1 MDSMKSDKASKSR
14 MHPPKEAH
22 IPKEDTIGEQH
33 KLSHTSLLVP
43 AKSEQGRIS
52 NSKRRLSTLP
62 VMPKLH
68 SRPITNI
75 EQNMAREGG
84 PTLTDIFP

>member
-1 MDSMKSDKASKSR
+1 

-33 KLSHTSLLVP
+33 KPSHTSLLVP

-52 NSKRRLSTLP
+52 NSKRRLSTPL
-62 VMPKLH
+62 VLPKLH
-68 SRPITNI
+68 FRPITNI
-75 EQNMAREGG
+75 EQNMVREGG
-84 PTLTDIFP
+84 PTLTNIFP